1 MRKMDM
7 DTTKRVPRI
16 TASRHWPERKLEKVR
31 LASRRMSRVRS
42 ACRRG
47 SRP

>member
-1 MRKMDM
+1 MVIA
-7 DTTKRVPRI
+7 TANSVPRI
-16 TASRHWPERKLEKVR
+16 QASRHWPERKLEKVR
-31 LASRRMSRVRS
+31 LASRRISRVRS